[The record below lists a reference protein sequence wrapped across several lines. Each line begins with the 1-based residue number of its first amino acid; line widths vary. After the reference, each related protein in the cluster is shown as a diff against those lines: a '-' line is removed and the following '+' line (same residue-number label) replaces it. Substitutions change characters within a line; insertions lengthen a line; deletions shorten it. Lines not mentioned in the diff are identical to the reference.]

1 MKLEKIGQI
10 LEAELLNGENCNAD
24 IEVCTACG
32 SDLMSDV
39 MSYGHEKDILLTGL
53 VNPQVIRT
61 AEMMDIK
68 VIIFVRGK
76 RPTECMVNLASEKGI
91 ILMST
96 KHHMFTACGKLYSAG
111 ISGGS
116 V

>member
-39 MSYGHEKDILLTGL
+39 MSYSH
-53 VNPQVIRT
+53 
-61 AEMMDIK
+61 
-68 VIIFVRGK
+68 
-76 RPTECMVNLASEKGI
+76 
-91 ILMST
+91 
-96 KHHMFTACGKLYSAG
+96 
-111 ISGGS
+111 
-116 V
+116 